1 MEVVYSPDALDDLK
15 YWKKSGN
22 KAILKK
28 IQTLIFAIQESP
40 FEGIGKPEQLKH
52 SLSGRWSRRIDREH
66 RIVYRVG
73 LEGRNIEIITIVSL
87 KGHY

>member
-1 MEVVYSPDALDDLK
+1 MEVIYSPEALEDLK

-22 KAILKK
+22 KAVLKK

-52 SLSGRWSRRIDREH
+52 NLSGRWSRRIDREH
-66 RIVYRVG
+66 RIVYRVD
-73 LEGRNIEIITIVSL
+73 LEQNVEVILIVSL